1 MLGGV
6 NMNIQVEY
14 QIWLTVPGICHMEN
28 NGWMCSYND
37 IPLKTLV
44 C

>member
-6 NMNIQVEY
+6 DMKIQQVEY
-14 QIWLTVPGICHMEN
+14 QIWLTVSGIMEN

-37 IPLKTLV
+37 IPLKTHV